1 MSLKITLEKN
11 YIWFIEI
18 KIDFVF
24 ISDYAGKSLP
34 NLMVKL
40 NFLAIF
46 RAKSKIKLKEVLI
59 KLPIKIMGKNLHFN
73 NSANSS
79 STTKVTL
86 TSLHT

>member
-34 NLMVKL
+34 NL
-40 NFLAIF
+40 IP
-46 RAKSKIKLKEVLI
+46 KLKSLLFLEI
-59 KLPIKIMGKNLHFN
+59 KTKYKTKKLVGINKITSPHEIMCANPHYIH
-73 NSANSS
+73 SANSKA
-79 STTKVTL
+79 TTEITL
-86 TSLHT
+86 I